1 MNALFVSI
9 VELFITIIHLYM
21 WVVIIASI
29 LSFVQPDPNNQIVQ
43 ILQALTQPAFDFVRE
58 KMPFVVFSGID
69 LSPVVIILALQFVSS
84 LLTRLMI
91 G

>member
-1 MNALFVSI
+1 MNALFISI
-9 VELFITIIHLYM
+9 LELLVTVIQLYM

-29 LSFVQPDPNNQIVQ
+29 LSFVQPDPNNQLVQ
-43 ILQALTQPAFDFVRE
+43 ILYKLTQPAFDFVRE

-69 LSPVVIILALQFVSS
+69 LSPLVIILALQFVSS

>member
-9 VELFITIIHLYM
+9 LELLVTVIQLYM

-29 LSFVQPDPNNQIVQ
+29 LSFVRPDPNNQLVQ
-43 ILQALTQPAFDFVRE
+43 ILYKLTQPAFDFVRE

-69 LSPVVIILALQFVSS
+69 LSPLVIILALQFLSTF
-84 LLTRLMI
+84 LINLMA

>member
-1 MNALFVSI
+1 MNALFISI
-9 VELFITIIHLYM
+9 LELLVTVIQLYM

>member
-1 MNALFVSI
+1 MNALFISI
-9 VELFITIIHLYM
+9 LELLVTVIQLYM

-29 LSFVQPDPNNQIVQ
+29 LSFVRPDPNNQLVQ
-43 ILQALTQPAFDFVRE
+43 ILYKLTQPAFDFVRE

-69 LSPVVIILALQFVSS
+69 LSPLVIILALQFLSTF
-84 LLTRLMI
+84 LINLMA

>member
-1 MNALFVSI
+1 
-9 VELFITIIHLYM
+9 M

-29 LSFVQPDPNNQIVQ
+29 LSFVRPDPNNQLVQ
-43 ILQALTQPAFDFVRE
+43 ILYKLTQPAFDFVRE

-69 LSPVVIILALQFVSS
+69 LSPLVIILALQFLSTF
-84 LLTRLMI
+84 LINLMA